1 MYEKYLNYVGNI
13 DINEILKSNFKSTN
27 QYNCILEHVSYEL
40 GLQYLKLIENEFS
53 NIKQDD
59 IIIFIKQND
68 KYGCP
73 NIGNFTCKDGK
84 IISCSPTSLRYV
96 YHSLIILEHFKKTN
110 LTSIVEVGCGYGGL
124 FLAICYFSKILNIK
138 IDNYYLIDF
147 PEVCNLI
154 DNYLKINAE
163 FVNINYSL
171 HNCNEYGKN
180 IAEKDLFLISNY
192 CFTEITSE
200 NRNNYIINL
209 FEKIKNGFIIWQTC
223 LGADIGDIKLIKKN
237 IINVIYE
244 KPQTA
249 FLEKPNFFVYF

>member
-13 DINEILKSNFKSTN
+13 DINEILNSNFKSTN

-40 GLQYLKLIENEFS
+40 GVQYLKLIENEFS

-59 IIIFIKQND
+59 VIFFIKQND

-73 NIGNFTCKDGK
+73 NIANFTCKDGK

-124 FLAICYFSKILNIK
+124 FLAICYFSKLLNIK
-138 IDNYYLIDF
+138 IDNYYIIDF

-180 IAEKDLFLISNY
+180 IAERDLFLISNY
-192 CFTEITSE
+192 CFTEISVE
-200 NRNNYIINL
+200 NRNNYIFNL

-223 LGADIGDIKLIKKN
+223 LGTEIGDIKLIKKD
-237 IINVIYE
+237 IINVVYE

-249 FLEKPNFFVYF
+249 FLDKPNYFVYF